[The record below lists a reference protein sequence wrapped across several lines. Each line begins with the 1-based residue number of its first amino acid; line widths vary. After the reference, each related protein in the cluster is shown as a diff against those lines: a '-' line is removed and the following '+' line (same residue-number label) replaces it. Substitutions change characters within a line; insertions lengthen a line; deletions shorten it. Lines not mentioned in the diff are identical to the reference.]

1 MLLLGDSV
9 MPTGSVSK
17 VQGSVGDLKKSIE
30 TVECNSAFTANTDL
44 KKSNAL

>member
-17 VQGSVGDLKKSIE
+17 VEGSVGDLKKSIQ